1 MDISLRYGRI
11 IQVLHYALIPI
22 FLEFRSSDLYY
33 ISKCRNDGPINESSL
48 KNGPTIAIV
57 RGLANIWFFN
67 VLLLNRA
74 IFGMFEGVQEGIRTQ
89 FFCGEVKF
97 NIIATSRNVLRLWKH
112 FWRPLEAAWGHNG
125 HRMQKWY
132 NFHPKDT
139 YYSWA
144 LPSNIILRLIL
155 RLIEVIWGCLRS
167 FEVILLCKSLVEGI
181 SDIKCSL
188 CIR

>member
-1 MDISLRYGRI
+1 MIENCI
-11 IQVLHYALIPI
+11 IKSQYIIVLSRFKTYLFQAHRTLHNLVLNIAKPFFRCLCILHYALIPI

-89 FFCGEVKF
+89 FFCGEIKF

-112 FWRPLEAAWGHNG
+112 FWRPLEAA
-125 HRMQKWY
+125 
-132 NFHPKDT
+132 
-139 YYSWA
+139 
-144 LPSNIILRLIL
+144 
-155 RLIEVIWGCLRS
+155 
-167 FEVILLCKSLVEGI
+167 
-181 SDIKCSL
+181 
-188 CIR
+188 

>member
-1 MDISLRYGRI
+1 
-11 IQVLHYALIPI
+11 
-22 FLEFRSSDLYY
+22 
-33 ISKCRNDGPINESSL
+33 
-48 KNGPTIAIV
+48 
-57 RGLANIWFFN
+57 
-67 VLLLNRA
+67 
-74 IFGMFEGVQEGIRTQ
+74 MFEGVQEGIRTQ

-167 FEVILLCKSLVEGI
+167 FKVILLCKILVEGI
-181 SDIKCSL
+181 SDIKLSL
-188 CIR
+188 CIRWLDFLCLGFNEHVFEAKVEAEKRRQEVAEGCLCQFCCSDPIWQSENLQISTYIYKIMDFHHFLAM

>member
-1 MDISLRYGRI
+1 MKT
-11 IQVLHYALIPI
+11 LHYALIPI

-57 RGLANIWFFN
+57 RGLANIRFFT

-74 IFGMFEGVQEGIRTQ
+74 ILGMFEGVQEGIRTQ

-112 FWRPLEAAWGHNG
+112 FWRPLEAA
-125 HRMQKWY
+125 
-132 NFHPKDT
+132 
-139 YYSWA
+139 
-144 LPSNIILRLIL
+144 
-155 RLIEVIWGCLRS
+155 
-167 FEVILLCKSLVEGI
+167 
-181 SDIKCSL
+181 
-188 CIR
+188 

>member
-1 MDISLRYGRI
+1 MLFQFHYG
-11 IQVLHYALIPI
+11 LIPI
-22 FLEFRSSDLYY
+22 FSEFRSSDIYY

-112 FWRPLEAAWGHNG
+112 FWRPLEAA
-125 HRMQKWY
+125 
-132 NFHPKDT
+132 
-139 YYSWA
+139 
-144 LPSNIILRLIL
+144 
-155 RLIEVIWGCLRS
+155 
-167 FEVILLCKSLVEGI
+167 
-181 SDIKCSL
+181 
-188 CIR
+188 